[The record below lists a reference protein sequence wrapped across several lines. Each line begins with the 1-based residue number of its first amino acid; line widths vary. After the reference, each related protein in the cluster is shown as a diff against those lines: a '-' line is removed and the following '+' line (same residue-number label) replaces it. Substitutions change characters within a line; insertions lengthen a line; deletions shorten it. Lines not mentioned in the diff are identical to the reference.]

1 MPVGAGGRSAAENTK
16 EIEDRFAHV
25 PRWSNFVKL
34 SVAGIV
40 DGHPSQIEVFCHRC
54 SSYAAGPRCAGI
66 ISLLQYSKH
75 VGNPWSLCEFP
86 GFRTAGP
93 EGESHKLCRRPGSW
107 LRKSTHFG
115 GVSGHRGES
124 RTDCGNVQ
132 PALTKGRH
140 PSRVV
145 HSILPNLRSQ
155 LQSRARY
162 ELQRQ
167 CINCRSG
174 KGGYFVKKSQV
185 ITRKPYLLTA
195 FWKARLSH

>member
-1 MPVGAGGRSAAENTK
+1 
-16 EIEDRFAHV
+16 
-25 PRWSNFVKL
+25 
-34 SVAGIV
+34 
-40 DGHPSQIEVFCHRC
+40 
-54 SSYAAGPRCAGI
+54 
-66 ISLLQYSKH
+66 LLQYSKH

-107 LRKSTHFG
+107 LRKSTYFG
-115 GVSGHRGES
+115 GVSGHGGES

-145 HSILPNLRSQ
+145 LSILPNLRSQ
-155 LQSRARY
+155 LQSRPRY

-174 KGGYFVKKSQV
+174 KGGYFVLRCDDGCGSESRWLSRGSH
-185 ITRKPYLLTA
+185 ISSRRSGKPDYLTGGNA
-195 FWKARLSH
+195 SGRRCE